1 MKRIFVDTSAF
12 FALADETDTN
22 HQEAK
27 RLSKKIGK
35 EKLEVVISDHILSET
50 ITLIR
55 IKIGFQKAL
64 LFGNRLFDSKITNL
78 IVTEEKMLKEG
89 WNIFSK
95 YDDKNFSFVDC
106 ISFAIMMKEGIDTA
120 FTFDHHFEQIGFKIL
135 I

>member
-55 IKIGFQKAL
+55 IKMGFQKAL
-64 LFGNRLFDSKITNL
+64 LFGNRLFDSRITNL

-95 YDDKNFSFVDC
+95 YDDKKFSFVDC

-120 FTFDHHFEQIGFKIL
+120 FTFDNHFEQIGFKIL